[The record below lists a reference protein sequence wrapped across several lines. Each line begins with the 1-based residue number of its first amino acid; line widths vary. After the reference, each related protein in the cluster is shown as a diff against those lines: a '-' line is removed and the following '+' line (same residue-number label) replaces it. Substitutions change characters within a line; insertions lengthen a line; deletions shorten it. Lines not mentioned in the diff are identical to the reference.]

1 MYMLVFW
8 RIVLECIFCGFVII
22 IRLFEGVYM
31 DSYLSHSDDKRIV
44 NDIDSLLSSGY
55 SIYKACMILANND
68 KQLANKYSYR
78 YRKLKKNGDYNI
90 VTIKSHTKKLNDE
103 DMVSLFMGIV
113 GLIKKSTVYDIR
125 SKYRIVLEDYKSR
138 LNMAIAELKKKES
151 LLIEVLSENERLR
164 GKYINMNSLYNKIK
178 GE

>member
-1 MYMLVFW
+1 MLVFW
-8 RIVLECIFCGFVII
+8 RIVLECIFCRFVII

-31 DSYLSHSDDKRIV
+31 DSYLSHNDNMRIV
-44 NDIDSLLSSGY
+44 SNIDSLLCSGY

-78 YRKLKKNGDYNI
+78 YRKLKKNGECNI
-90 VTIKSHTKKLNDE
+90 FTIKSHTRKLNDE
-103 DMVSLFMGIV
+103 DMMSLFMSIV
-113 GLIKKSTVYDIR
+113 GLIKKSTAYDIR
-125 SKYRIVLEDYKSR
+125 SKYKIVLEDYKSR

-151 LLIEVLSENERLR
+151 LLIEVLSENERLK
-164 GKYINMNSLYNKIK
+164 GEYINMDSLYNKIK